1 MRRGADKCGLF
12 KACRAKRHRNFNRR
26 AYVFGSLAANKKEC
40 EKMATNDQKRKTAQ
54 QKNGAPTSNMLGNFV
69 LADAGNLQSDAPL
82 GNFEASNKVQ
92 DKDDPQ

>member
-1 MRRGADKCGLF
+1 
-12 KACRAKRHRNFNRR
+12 
-26 AYVFGSLAANKKEC
+26 
-40 EKMATNDQKRKTAQ
+40 MATNDQKRKTAQ

-92 DKDDPQ
+92 DKDDPQYRKRTEIRPFSLLLQCFYCL